1 MGQAPMPIIR
11 YRQYLP
17 SIKCIFALVD
27 INHVL
32 PRWAKRNT
40 FDGERMTNQAPVQ
53 ENSSTPQK
61 SPLRPWI
68 YGYSSAA
75 LPVSAI
81 AALGLY
87 LGSQTQSTL
96 LSVAVIEL
104 LPIGAYTGYKAM
116 RNLKKNC
123 GDSIAGFIIC
133 CALLLGAAAPV
144 VMSWLR
150 S

>member
-1 MGQAPMPIIR
+1 
-11 YRQYLP
+11 
-17 SIKCIFALVD
+17 
-27 INHVL
+27 
-32 PRWAKRNT
+32 
-40 FDGERMTNQAPVQ
+40 MTNQAETQ
-53 ENSSTPQK
+53 EQSTPTQ

-81 AALGLY
+81 SALGLY

-104 LPIGAYTGYKAM
+104 LPLGAYTGYKAI
-116 RNLKKNC
+116 RTLKHNR

-133 CALLLGAAAPV
+133 CALLLGAAIPV
-144 VMSWLR
+144 VVRWLH

>member
-1 MGQAPMPIIR
+1 MT
-11 YRQYLP
+11 
-17 SIKCIFALVD
+17 
-27 INHVL
+27 HVL
-32 PRWAKRNT
+32 PRWAKRNDFEGDVMSNAT
-40 FDGERMTNQAPVQ
+40 A
-53 ENSSTPQK
+53 TPETPATEK
-61 SPLRPWI
+61 SPLKPWI

-81 AALGLY
+81 SALGLY
-87 LGSQTQSTL
+87 LGSQTHNTL

-116 RNLKKNC
+116 RRFKTNR
-123 GDSIAGFIIC
+123 GDSIAGFVIC

-144 VMSWLR
+144 VMGWLR

>member
-1 MGQAPMPIIR
+1 MPRVPIIIPQ
-11 YRQYLP
+11 QYLLR
-17 SIKCIFALVD
+17 IKYISKCVD
-27 INHVL
+27 KTDVL
-32 PRWAKRNT
+32 PRWAKRSD
-40 FDGERMTNQAPVQ
+40 FDGETMMNESATAEAPVA
-53 ENSSTPQK
+53 EK
-61 SPLRPWI
+61 SALRPWI

-104 LPIGAYTGYKAM
+104 LPLGAYTGYKAI
-116 RNLKKNC
+116 RTVKKNR

-133 CALLLGAAAPV
+133 CALLVGAAAPV
-144 VMSWLR
+144 VMKWLR

>member
-1 MGQAPMPIIR
+1 
-11 YRQYLP
+11 
-17 SIKCIFALVD
+17 
-27 INHVL
+27 
-32 PRWAKRNT
+32 
-40 FDGERMTNQAPVQ
+40 MTNETLTQDNSTAPTQ
-53 ENSSTPQK
+53 N
-61 SPLRPWI
+61 PLKPWI

-81 AALGLY
+81 SALGLY
-87 LGSQTQSTL
+87 LGSQTHNTL

-116 RNLKKNC
+116 RKFRTNR
-123 GDSIAGFIIC
+123 GDSVAGFIIC

-144 VMSWLR
+144 VVSWLK